1 MATLKNVQDSMNGTQ
16 DDNSSFTPAITLE
29 DKAPIVEQQ
38 YVIFKL
44 KTKKRGR
51 HYLDGINSAVN
62 PKTNKRER
70 IYLIRGADSIWQS
83 ELTELLKDKDYVA
96 KNRDSILF
104 EDGIARVHVS
114 DERRMEYAK
123 ANNNNIAVEKRV
135 ANGKHD
141 FYEYNPVAESAERF
155 KKQMLKINM
164 VVKAKEM
171 DGSKMKKLASFLGI
185 SPVDELGIP
194 KGDEAIRTELMIK
207 ADTDPITF
215 EKYIDSKE
223 VDISYMVKKAIIDA
237 KIDLTAQAGN
247 AIWAEGKGFIGK
259 IPFGRK
265 HYEYLTELA
274 MTNSPEGKG
283 FLEQLQ
289 QIIK

>member
-16 DDNSSFTPAITLE
+16 DDNSSFTPTITLE
-29 DKAPIVEQQ
+29 EKAPIVEQQ

-62 PKTNKRER
+62 PNTKKRER

-123 ANNNNIAVEKRV
+123 ANNNNTGVEKRV

-289 QIIK
+289 QVIK